1 MAESN
6 ASAKAQSDT
15 TTAVSAAMIGISVLA
30 VAMRFYTRY
39 CMKTGL
45 WWDDWLALAAL
56 VSAVA
61 AGAFVLAGT
70 SISDILFR
78 CATFQF
84 PFPPSHSGDKNMQA
98 ATLRH

>member
-15 TTAVSAAMIGISVLA
+15 TTAVSAAMIGISVIA

-39 CMKTGL
+39 CLKTGL

-70 SISDILFR
+70 LISDIR
-78 CATFQF
+78 FQSASF
-84 PFPPSHSGDKNMQA
+84 QLPFPLSHSADQKMQA
-98 ATLRH
+98 AILRH

>member
-15 TTAVSAAMIGISVLA
+15 TTAVSAAMIGVSVLA

-45 WWDDWLALAAL
+45 WWDDWLALAAV

-70 SISDILFR
+70 STSNDRF
-78 CATFQF
+78 
-84 PFPPSHSGDKNMQA
+84 
-98 ATLRH
+98 